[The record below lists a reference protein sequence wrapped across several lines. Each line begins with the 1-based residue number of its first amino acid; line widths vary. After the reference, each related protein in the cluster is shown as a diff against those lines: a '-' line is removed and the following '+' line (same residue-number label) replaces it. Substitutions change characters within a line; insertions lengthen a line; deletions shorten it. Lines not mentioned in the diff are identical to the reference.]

1 MKNFFAIKQILQQH
15 PKVLNVL
22 IRVAFIIFAAL
33 LIGKLQK
40 SSSGEYALARADF
53 EHVFNEYSL
62 EFCGLTVNIILPKEK
77 NSPLERI
84 FNTLWHFLASQPKKS
99 TSE

>member
-1 MKNFFAIKQILQQH
+1 M
-15 PKVLNVL
+15 LNVL
-22 IRVAFIIFAAL
+22 TRVAFILFAAL
-33 LIGKLQK
+33 LNVKLQK

-53 EHVFNEYSL
+53 EHIFNEYSL
-62 EFCGLTVNIILPKEK
+62 GFCGLTVNINLPEEKEFSFRK
-77 NSPLERI
+77 N